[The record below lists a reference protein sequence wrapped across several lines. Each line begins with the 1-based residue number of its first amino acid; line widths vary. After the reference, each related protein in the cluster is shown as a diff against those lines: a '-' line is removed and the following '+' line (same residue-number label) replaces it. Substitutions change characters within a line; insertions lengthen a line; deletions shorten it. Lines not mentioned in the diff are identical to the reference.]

1 MARAGRS
8 KKKTTRSRAA
18 KASAPF
24 SVRRL
29 LRRIGRGLL
38 WAGAGVVVYLFVFA
52 FLPVPA
58 TPYMLAESYRRGG
71 VERDWVPLTAMAPE
85 VARSVVAAEDA
96 NFCLHWGFDMQA
108 IRKALDDG
116 ANRGASTISQQTAK
130 NVFLWQG
137 RSWFRKALESGLT
150 PVVEM
155 FWTKKRIIEV
165 YLNVAEMG
173 PGVFGIEAA
182 AQHWFGVSAR
192 DLTATQAARIAAAL
206 PDPKDRNPARPSAF
220 LRGRANEIRAGAETI
235 LADGRSACFED

>member
-1 MARAGRS
+1 
-8 KKKTTRSRAA
+8 
-18 KASAPF
+18 
-24 SVRRL
+24 
-29 LRRIGRGLL
+29 
-38 WAGAGVVVYLFVFA
+38 
-52 FLPVPA
+52 
-58 TPYMLAESYRRGG
+58 
-71 VERDWVPLTAMAPE
+71 
-85 VARSVVAAEDA
+85 
-96 NFCLHWGFDMQA
+96 MQA

-192 DLTATQAARIAAAL
+192 DLTARQAARIAAAL